1 MRGEGITSGTLPS
14 LALGLHESLSLGGKF
29 SMKKTFRVRVGVA
42 IATFSLISTAAVTAA
57 GASATLNGDLTFS
70 SSDAAASINPA
81 MGGSSF
87 DEPFFNAAI
96 PEFMSAAA
104 KVSGSNAPSS
114 MSLYSPVG
122 SASGKKSVI
131 AGTYAVGAS
140 DVPMGTVVNNANL
153 DSSLLTNAD
162 AAHTLNSYV
171 QVPVVLGGVGMM
183 YNLPSLT
190 KRFGKYPVVLN
201 SAVLAGIYDGA
212 ITKWNNSAIC
222 KLNPK
227 IVNVRNIRNKK
238 HKIVRVIKTC
248 ALPNLAIV
256 PVYRADGSGTTF
268 IFMDYLNKTQGANF
282 KNTTSGAEVFPNTTF
297 NQGQVPNNGL
307 GGQKNAG
314 VAGDVEQTVGA
325 IGYVEYSY
333 ILLQHTLPAALIVNA
348 KGQRVALSQ
357 SSVAADAAAF
367 SATPPSETAAGVV
380 SSFSIVNGKNSG
392 DYPIAGYSWA
402 IVRADWNG
410 LGTVGG
416 ATASLNSEKL
426 VAKFL
431 DWAVQGGTNGGQNV
445 AREQG
450 YVPLP
455 SYVVAVAQQQI
466 ASMKYNGASLGL
478 S

>member
-1 MRGEGITSGTLPS
+1 
-14 LALGLHESLSLGGKF
+14 
-29 SMKKTFRVRVGVA
+29 MKKTFRARVGVA
-42 IATFSLISTAAVTAA
+42 IATLSLISTAAVTAA

-122 SASGKKSVI
+122 SSSGKKGAI

-140 DVPMGTVVNNANL
+140 DVPMGTVVNGTNL

-162 AAHTLNSYV
+162 PAHTLNSYV

-190 KRFGKYPVVLN
+190 KKFGKYPVVLS
-201 SAVLAGIYDGA
+201 SAVLAGVYDGA
-212 ITKWNNSAIC
+212 ITKWNNPAIC

-227 IVNVRNIRNKK
+227 IVNVKRNKK
-238 HKIVRVIKTC
+238 HKVIRSTC
-248 ALPNLAIV
+248 ALPNLPVV

-268 IFMDYLNKTQGANF
+268 IFMDYLNQTQGASF
-282 KNTTSGAEVFPNTTF
+282 KNLTTSAEVFPSTTF
-297 NQGQVPNNGL
+297 NQGEVPNSAL

-314 VAGDVEQTVGA
+314 VAGDIEQTVGA

-367 SATPPSETAAGVV
+367 SATPPGETAAGVV
-380 SSFSIVNGKNSG
+380 SNFSIVNGKNSG

-402 IVRADWNG
+402 IVRQDWNG

-431 DWAVQGGTNGGQNV
+431 DWTVQSGANGGQNV
-445 AREQG
+445 AKEQG

-466 ASMKYNGASLGL
+466 GSMKYNAQPLGL

>member
-1 MRGEGITSGTLPS
+1 
-14 LALGLHESLSLGGKF
+14 
-29 SMKKTFRVRVGVA
+29 
-42 IATFSLISTAAVTAA
+42 VTAA

-104 KVSGSNAPSS
+104 KVSGSNAPTS

-122 SASGKKSVI
+122 SSSGKKGAI

-140 DVPMGTVVNNANL
+140 DVPMGTVVNGTNL

-162 AAHTLNSYV
+162 PAHTLNSYV

-190 KRFGKYPVVLN
+190 KKFGKFPVVLS
-201 SAVLAGIYDGA
+201 SAVLAGVYDGA

-227 IVNVRNIRNKK
+227 IVNVRNKK
-238 HKIVRVIKTC
+238 NKIVRSIKTC

-268 IFMDYLNKTQGANF
+268 IFMDYLNQTQGASF
-282 KNTTSGAEVFPNTTF
+282 KNLTTSTEVFPRTTF
-297 NQGQVPNNGL
+297 NQGEVPNSAL

-314 VAGDVEQTVGA
+314 VAGDIEQTVGA
-325 IGYVEYSY
+325 VGYVEYSY

-367 SATPPSETAAGVV
+367 
-380 SSFSIVNGKNSG
+380 
-392 DYPIAGYSWA
+392 
-402 IVRADWNG
+402 
-410 LGTVGG
+410 
-416 ATASLNSEKL
+416 
-426 VAKFL
+426 
-431 DWAVQGGTNGGQNV
+431 
-445 AREQG
+445 
-450 YVPLP
+450 
-455 SYVVAVAQQQI
+455 
-466 ASMKYNGASLGL
+466 
-478 S
+478 

>member
-1 MRGEGITSGTLPS
+1 
-14 LALGLHESLSLGGKF
+14 
-29 SMKKTFRVRVGVA
+29 MKNTFRARVGVA
-42 IATFSLISTAAVTAA
+42 IATISLISTVAVTAA

-104 KVSGSNAPSS
+104 KVSGANAPSG

-122 SASGKKSVI
+122 SSSGKKGAI

-140 DVPMGTVVNNANL
+140 DVPMGTVVNSANL

-171 QVPVVLGGVGMM
+171 QVPVVLGGVGLM
-183 YNLPSLT
+183 YNLPSL
-190 KRFGKYPVVLN
+190 KKKFGKFPVVLN
-201 SAVLAGIYDGA
+201 SAVLAGVYDGA
-212 ITKWNNSAIC
+212 ITKWNNPTIC

-227 IVNVRNIRNKK
+227 IANVKKNKK
-238 HKIVRVIKTC
+238 GRIIRSTC
-248 ALPNLAIV
+248 ALPNLPIV
-256 PVYRADGSGTTF
+256 PVYRADGSGTSF
-268 IFMDYLNKTQGANF
+268 IFMDYLNQTQGANF
-282 KNTTSGAEVFPNTTF
+282 KNSTTSAEVFPSTTF
-297 NQGQVPNNGL
+297 NQGQVPSNGL

-325 IGYVEYSY
+325 VGYVEYSY
-333 ILLQHTLPAALIVNA
+333 ILLQHTLPSALIVNA
-348 KGQRVALSQ
+348 KGQRVALNQTSI
-357 SSVAADAAAF
+357 AADAAAF
-367 SATPPSETAAGVV
+367 SATPPSETSAGVV
-380 SSFSIVNGKNSG
+380 SNFSVVNGKNTG

-402 IVRADWNG
+402 IVRQDWNG

-416 ATASLNSEKL
+416 ASASLNSEKL

-431 DWAVQGGTNGGQNV
+431 DWAVQGGSNGGQTV
-445 AREQG
+445 AKEQG

-455 SYVVAVAQQQI
+455 SYVVSVAQNQV
-466 ASMKYNGASLGL
+466 ASMKYNGQPLGL

>member
-1 MRGEGITSGTLPS
+1 
-14 LALGLHESLSLGGKF
+14 
-29 SMKKTFRVRVGVA
+29 MKKTFRARVGVA

-96 PEFMSAAA
+96 PEYMSAAA

-122 SASGKKSVI
+122 SASGKKGVI

-140 DVPMGTVVNNANL
+140 DVPMGTVVNGANL

-190 KRFGKYPVVLN
+190 KKFGKFPVVLS

-212 ITKWNNSAIC
+212 ITKWNNPAIC

-227 IVNVRNIRNKK
+227 IVNVKRNKK
-238 HKIVRVIKTC
+238 HKVIRSTC
-248 ALPNLAIV
+248 ALPNLPVV

-268 IFMDYLNKTQGANF
+268 IFMDYLNQTQGANF
-282 KNTTSGAEVFPNTTF
+282 KNITSGAEVFPNTTF
-297 NQGQVPNNGL
+297 NQGQVPNSAL

-314 VAGDVEQTVGA
+314 VAGDVEQTVGS
-325 IGYVEYSY
+325 IVYVEYSY

-380 SSFSIVNGKNSG
+380 SNFSIVNGKNSG

-402 IVRADWNG
+402 IVRQDWNG
-410 LGTVGG
+410 LGTIGG
-416 ATASLNSEKL
+416 ASASLNSEKL

-431 DWAVQGGTNGGQNV
+431 DWAVQSGANGGQNV
-445 AREQG
+445 AKEQG

-455 SYVVAVAQQQI
+455 SYVVAVAEQQI
-466 ASMKYNGASLGL
+466 ASMKYNGQPLGL
-478 S
+478 G

>member
-1 MRGEGITSGTLPS
+1 
-14 LALGLHESLSLGGKF
+14 
-29 SMKKTFRVRVGVA
+29 MKNTFRARVGVA
-42 IATFSLISTAAVTAA
+42 IATISLISTVAVTAA

-104 KVSGSNAPSS
+104 KVSGANAPSG

-122 SASGKKSVI
+122 SSSGKKGAI

-140 DVPMGTVVNNANL
+140 DVPMGTVVNGANL

-171 QVPVVLGGVGMM
+171 QVPVVLGGVGLM
-183 YNLPSLT
+183 YNLPSL
-190 KRFGKYPVVLN
+190 KKKFGKYPVVLN
-201 SAVLAGIYDGA
+201 SAVLAGVYDGA
-212 ITKWNNSAIC
+212 ITKWNNAAIC

-227 IVNVRNIRNKK
+227 IVNVKKNKK
-238 HKIVRVIKTC
+238 GRIIRSTC
-248 ALPNLAIV
+248 ALPSLSII
-256 PVYRADGSGTTF
+256 PVYRADGSGTSF
-268 IFMDYLNKTQGANF
+268 IFMDYLNQTQGANF
-282 KNTTSGAEVFPNTTF
+282 KNPTTSAQVFPSTTF
-297 NQGQVPNNGL
+297 NQGEVPSNAL

-333 ILLQHTLPAALIVNA
+333 ILLQHTLPSALIVNA
-348 KGQRVALSQ
+348 KGQRVALNQTSI
-357 SSVAADAAAF
+357 AADAAAF
-367 SATPPSETAAGVV
+367 SSTAPSETAAGVV
-380 SSFSIVNGKNSG
+380 SNFSIVNGKSTG

-402 IVRADWNG
+402 IVRQDWNG

-431 DWAVQGGTNGGQNV
+431 DWAVQGGSNGGQTV
-445 AREQG
+445 AKEQG

-455 SYVVAVAQQQI
+455 SYVVTVAESQI
-466 ASMKYNGASLGL
+466 ASMKYNGQPLGL